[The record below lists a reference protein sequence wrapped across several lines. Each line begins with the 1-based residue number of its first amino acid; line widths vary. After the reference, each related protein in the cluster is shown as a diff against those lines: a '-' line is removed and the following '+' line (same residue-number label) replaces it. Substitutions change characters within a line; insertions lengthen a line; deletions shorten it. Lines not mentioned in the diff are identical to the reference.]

1 MRLAAGIALRLFAS
15 VLLAYAAVRMAQHG
29 GPWITL
35 AIFLSVAA
43 VGTFGMTLMS
53 VGGAVLAWRR
63 GELREHS

>member
-15 VLLAYAAVRMAQHG
+15 VFLAYAAVRLAHG
-29 GPWITL
+29 AEIAL
-35 AIFLSVAA
+35 AIFLAVAA
-43 VGTFGMTLMS
+43 IGTFGMTLMS